1 MYSTPIFDGHND
13 TLLRLLS
20 SQDPV
25 ATFVDGV
32 GGGGQLDLARAR
44 RGGLKG
50 GLFACF
56 VPSDVP
62 PNAGFSRT
70 ADGYEVPMPD
80 PPSQSHARRLTD
92 AMLAAAR
99 RLEAER
105 PGEVAICTTVV
116 EIRHSL
122 EADTLALVLHLEGAE
137 VIGEDG
143 GGLEDLFRA
152 GVRSIGPVWSRR
164 NAFGCGV
171 PFRYPGTPDIGP
183 GLSTAGLALVR
194 QCNALGIML
203 DLSHLNAAG
212 FWDVA
217 RTSRRPLVATHS
229 NAHAVCPKPRN
240 LTDDQLRAVRD
251 SGGLVGVSLSVSE
264 LRPDGEND
272 ANTSL
277 AVVIRHMDHLLEF
290 LGPNG
295 VAIGSD
301 LDGGAVFPA
310 AIGDATGFPS
320 LVEAMAARGYDQS
333 LLRRICCGNWLDVLD
348 RSWR

>member
-1 MYSTPIFDGHND
+1 MRPTPIFDGHND

-20 SQDPV
+20 SSDPV
-25 ATFVDGV
+25 ATFGDGD
-32 GGGGQLDLARAR
+32 GGQLDLARAR
-44 RGGLKG
+44 RGGLRG

-62 PNAGFSRT
+62 PDAGFSLT

-80 PPSQSHARRLTD
+80 PPSQAHALLLTE
-92 AMLAAAR
+92 AMLAGAH
-99 RLEAER
+99 RLETER
-105 PGEVAICTTVV
+105 PGEVAICTTVA
-116 EIRHSL
+116 EIRRCL
-122 EADTLALVLHLEGAE
+122 DADTLALVPHLEGAE
-137 VIGEDG
+137 AISEDG
-143 GGLEDLFRA
+143 NGLEDLCRL
-152 GVRSIGPVWSRR
+152 GVRSVGPVWSRR

-183 GLSTAGLALVR
+183 GLSAAGLSLVR
-194 QCNALGIML
+194 KCNALGIML
-203 DLSHLNAAG
+203 DVSHLNAAG

-264 LRPDGEND
+264 LRPDGHND
-272 ANTSL
+272 ADTSL
-277 AVVIRHMDHLLEF
+277 AVVLRHMDHLLGF
-290 LGPNG
+290 LGPTG

-310 AIGDATGFPS
+310 AIGDAAGLPA
-320 LVEAMAARGYDQS
+320 LVEAMTEHGYDEC
-333 LLRRICCGNWLDVLD
+333 LLRRICCENWLDVLD